1 VRAKVSDDFDAMRLN
16 MAYRSGHFAA
26 QKKQNALLQ
35 AVPTQLHQPFD
46 GINSIT
52 GEV

>member
-16 MAYRSGHFAA
+16 MAYRPGHFAV
-26 QKKQNALLQ
+26 QKRLNALLQ
-35 AVPTQLHQPFD
+35 AVPTQLHQSFN
-46 GINSIT
+46 GINFIK